1 MTKNPL
7 KRHLTKAAKMVTD
20 ETTLEDVVRY
30 LEFMLDIE
38 ESEAEEK
45 RGEYFTHEEV
55 IERSI
60 KWLTDE
66 K

>member
-7 KRHLTKAAKMVTD
+7 KRHLNRAAKMVTD
-20 ETTLEDVVRY
+20 DTTLEDVIKY
-30 LEFMLDIE
+30 LEFMVDID

-45 RGEYFTHEEV
+45 RGEYSTHEEV
-55 IERSI
+55 MERSK

-66 K
+66 I